1 MLFYKKYK
9 NNNQHSSGFGK
20 YYARVVTTD
29 SVTIDDIADRMQASC
44 TVKRA
49 DVLAVLSELGPTM
62 KDLLQESRRVVLP
75 YLGAFKLG
83 IKTKGESDPDKFS
96 VIGNIKNAHVIFQP
110 EFETEIVG
118 GSRRRVYAMTAG
130 ANFKDIEFKNKPAE
144 EPEEEGEGD

>member
-1 MLFYKKYK
+1 
-9 NNNQHSSGFGK
+9 
-20 YYARVVTTD
+20 
-29 SVTIDDIADRMQASC
+29 RMQASC

-130 ANFKDIEFKNKPAE
+130 ASFKDIEFKNKPAE